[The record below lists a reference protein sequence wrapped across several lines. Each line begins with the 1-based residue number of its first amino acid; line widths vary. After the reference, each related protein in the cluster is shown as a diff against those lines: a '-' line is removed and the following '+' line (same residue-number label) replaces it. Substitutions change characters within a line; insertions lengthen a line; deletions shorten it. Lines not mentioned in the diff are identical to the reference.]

1 MASQAELEWW
11 DKFADVMAEQ
21 WFLTPGLNGLL
32 RKGYE
37 EDYKSFLFKPGGRLL
52 EIGCGTGWIGMNF
65 AEMGMEVDGTDF
77 SEEQLVI
84 ARRLADE
91 KGLRT
96 IQFFQRDLVTDPI
109 QGRFEDYDAVL
120 INAVLHHLS
129 VTEYQTVLAN
139 CARVLRPGGKIY
151 MYEPIDPKT
160 SGGAGRLAVYP
171 AEFLLRCFLFLFN
184 RTGRIT
190 LQQQHFIEAS
200 RKGYTGTSPD
210 EGPIDLQDIVA
221 AIEDQDASVTEVK
234 PWHSHNLAY
243 AMGLMKLKPLY
254 FMLFYPF
261 VYVFAATDRLLF
273 ASVGWRSY
281 GNGKSVMCA
290 IKVER

>member
-11 DKFADVMAEQ
+11 DNFAEVMAEQ
-21 WFLTPGLNGLL
+21 WFLTPSLNALL
-32 RKGYE
+32 RKRYE
-37 EDYKSFLFKPGGRLL
+37 DDYKAFLFKPGGRLL

-77 SEEQLVI
+77 SEEQLII
-84 ARRLADE
+84 ARRLAVE
-91 KGLRT
+91 KKLTT
-96 IQFFQRDLVTDPI
+96 IEFFQRDLVTDKI

-129 VTEYQTVLAN
+129 VDEYQAVLRN
-139 CARVLRPGGKIY
+139 CAAVLRPGGKIY

-160 SGGAGRLAVYP
+160 DGGMGRFAVYP

-184 RTGRIT
+184 RTKGFS
-190 LQQQHFIEAS
+190 LQKQRFIDAS
-200 RKGYTGTSPD
+200 MKGYTGTSPD
-210 EGPIDLQDIVA
+210 EGPIDVKDIVSA
-221 AIEDQDASVTEVK
+221 VESKGANVTEVK

-254 FMLFYPF
+254 FKLLYPF
-261 VYVFAATDRLLF
+261 VYIFVLTDKLLF
-273 ASVGWRSY
+273 STAGWHSY
-281 GNGKSVMCA
+281 GDKKSVMCS